1 MVYSYRDF
9 KLVTTVKDK
18 EGRTFDNTSSL
29 QFRYTFSDDSMAK
42 VGKPQIVTSY
52 PTQEVSSIELP
63 FKRKDFKNKSYFLI
77 IFIF

>member
-63 FKRKDFKNKSYFLI
+63 FKSKIFKQ
-77 IFIF
+77 